1 MEKRRKVFGLLLLF
15 LCISLLVALPVS
27 AEKSKRKYK
36 ITVSDVRVSKK
47 NLKPGDRCKVSMKIT
62 NKGYKKLD
70 RVGVVY
76 TSPST
81 QHYYL
86 PLKYK
91 KSSGRWVGTLKIE
104 KGMQKGIWQI
114 RSIAFDR
121 YEEDDEGGWYSYYNR
136 YFVGHP
142 YPGGDLTKGN
152 IRIRGTKADYAKPEI
167 DWDTLSVS
175 KSDVTEKGGKL
186 TYRLKVTDESP
197 IDRVNLNLVGPLSE
211 DKFLIGDTELMLK
224 YNKKTGYY
232 EGTVWMPKG
241 IYLLDHILV
250 EDVLNNSAIYIN
262 KEVMEIHDYYKQ
274 WWGLMDFSRFRVE
287 L

>member
-136 YFVGHP
+136 YFVGRP

-152 IRIRGTKADYAKPEI
+152 IRIRGTKADYTKPEI

-197 IDRVNLNLVGPLSE
+197 IDRVILTVAGPLE
-211 DKFLIGDTELMLK
+211 GNIYPPMPTRLIMK

-232 EGTVWMPKG
+232 EGTVWQPKG
-241 IYLLDHILV
+241 KYFLDGIYV
-250 EDVLNNSAIYIN
+250 EDVLNNCGIYVGDEFSDFYTHR
-262 KEVMEIHDYYKQ
+262 KEYC
-274 WWGLMDFSRFRVE
+274 GLMDFSKFDVE